1 MSLAPPQP
9 SSGVWPATWKLLRL
23 RLLISVNTFR
33 RARWR
38 SKLGTI
44 ILVLVL
50 GGLMAFAFYATRLLL
65 GFLRSPEF
73 TAGVP
78 DAAAFVNG
86 LPVVILGTAFLGI
99 LLTSFGVLLQALYLA
114 GDMDFLLS
122 APIPMRAVFLTKL
135 LQAILPNF
143 GLVCLVA
150 LPLLFGLGSVGG
162 YNGAYYLLVVV
173 ALAALALAAAGLS
186 SLLVMSIVRL
196 FPARRVAEILGF
208 IGAVVSIL
216 CSQSGQLANFS
227 NVSGDQML
235 GAANL
240 VARFNTPWSPLAW
253 AGRGLV
259 QIGEGHWVSGVG
271 LLGLTFGFAGLA
283 FGIALVSAER
293 LYYTGWASLSGKQK
307 RKKAPRPARAAHR
320 RPVMAHA
327 GRSLPS
333 PVRAIISK
341 DFAVLRRDL
350 RNMSQMITPIILGI
364 IYTVMLIR
372 GGGEP
377 PPGQGEAPEWF
388 MSGFRNLLD
397 YGNIAIALFVG
408 WMLLQRLAAMGFSH
422 EGRYYWLL
430 KTAPVSASQLLASKF
445 AVAYLPALALGWGF
459 MLVLSLAQH
468 ASLATAASS
477 FLIVGFCLAAVTSV
491 NLAFGVAGAVFDWED
506 PRQMLRGSSGCLSTL
521 ASAICLPV
529 CLAFFLG
536 PVFGAV
542 LLGQPEL
549 AGQVIGLALGGLLST
564 ACALIPLLLVR
575 SRVPR
580 LAEG

>member
-33 RARWR
+33 RARLR

-65 GFLRSPEF
+65 GLLRSPEF
-73 TAGVP
+73 TAVVP

-86 LPVVILGTAFLGI
+86 LPVVILGTTFLGI

-173 ALAALALAAAGLS
+173 TLAALALAAAGIS

-235 GAANL
+235 RAANL

-271 LLGLTFGFAGLA
+271 LLGLTLGFAGLA

-307 RKKAPRPARAAHR
+307 RKKAPRPARAAPR
-320 RPVMAHA
+320 RPVRAHA

-372 GGGEP
+372 GGGKP

-408 WMLLQRLAAMGFSH
+408 WTLLQRLAAMGFSH

-477 FLIVGFCLAAVTSV
+477 FLIVGFCLAAVTGV

-506 PRQMLRGSSGCLSTL
+506 PRQMLRGSIGCLSTL
-521 ASAICLPV
+521 ASAISLPV

-536 PVFGAV
+536 PVIGAV

-549 AGQVIGLALGGLLST
+549 VGQIIGLALGGLVST
-564 ACALIPLLLVR
+564 ACALVPLLLVR